1 MAIWI
6 KRLTPC
12 IILIVCVAMLGGLA
26 GCTPN
31 QRVQLP
37 LLQTTETPEPA
48 PTPDAQN
55 LIRTEEIVISLL
67 LLSAVVMVITQRLRI
82 PYTVGLVLVGLGLA
96 FFGRIPLEPIAPE
109 LILALLVP
117 ALVFEAAYHLD
128 ITELRRNLPVLLMLV
143 IPGVILTTL
152 LVGGLVSFGT
162 GMALS
167 TALVFGALISAT
179 DPVAVVALFRTLG
192 VPRRLQVLLEGE
204 SLLNDG
210 TAIVIFNLMLA
221 FALTGSFNLISGI
234 GEFVV
239 VAGGGILVG
248 VLFGMLVS
256 YLIGKIDNYLVE
268 TTLTT
273 VLAYGSYLIAEEVL
287 GVSGVLAVVAAG
299 LATGNIGPKGMS
311 PTTRIVIFNFWE
323 YAAFLANSFVFL
335 LIGLQIDLGLLVN
348 YLPAIAMAVV
358 AVLLAR
364 LVIIYGL
371 SWVGKTIPMSWKR
384 VMFWGGLRGAIS
396 LALALSLSANLENR
410 VQLQVMA
417 FGVVLFSILAEGLTM
432 KPLIHRLGL
441 LPERG
446 GEVEF
451 ERTHARLVALRAA
464 QNRLRRLRDQGL
476 FSEYS
481 WQALAPFLKH
491 RSDQLTEDVR
501 RVLQSDPGLHQEE
514 LKDAWR
520 ELLRTERST
529 LTDLFRD
536 NTISEDVY
544 NELVGEIDA
553 ALDDPQSTWPELL
566 PAEEEDLPGDIA
578 ET

>member
-1 MAIWI
+1 M
-6 KRLTPC
+6 
-12 IILIVCVAMLGGLA
+12 
-26 GCTPN
+26 
-31 QRVQLP
+31 
-37 LLQTTETPEPA
+37 
-48 PTPDAQN
+48 
-55 LIRTEEIVISLL
+55 ISLL